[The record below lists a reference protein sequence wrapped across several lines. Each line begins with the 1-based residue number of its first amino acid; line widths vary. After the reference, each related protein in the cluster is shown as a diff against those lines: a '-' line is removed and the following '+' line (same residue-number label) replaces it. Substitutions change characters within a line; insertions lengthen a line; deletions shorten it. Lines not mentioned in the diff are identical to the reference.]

1 MNERVL
7 VVEDDADLLA
17 ALCDVLAIFGFQVE
31 GVRGTAEASE
41 RLRCSTPDVMV
52 LDLVLDGQPC
62 AAFLDALADNANAPP
77 VVLCSAAHAEGGEL
91 SHRYEVSFVAK
102 PFDVDRLLDAIDEAH
117 RRQLRP
123 SHRSILVA
131 KAAAGGE

>member
-17 ALCDVLAIFGFQVE
+17 ALCDVLSIAGFRVE
-31 GVRGTAEASE
+31 GVRGTAEASV
-41 RLRCSTPDVMV
+41 RLRAGMPDVMV
-52 LDLVLDGQPC
+52 LDLVLDGRAC
-62 AAFLDALADNANAPP
+62 EGFLETLADNEQAPP
-77 VVLCSAAHAEGGEL
+77 VVLCSAAHVAGGEL

-123 SHRSILVA
+123 SHRSIPVA
-131 KAAAGGE
+131 KRASGDE